1 MGFFVPSQIFSRLE
15 IWRKNLS
22 RHLSPKTLTIGA
34 AITYSTAKS
43 RKSFSLPRPKAD
55 SKSAPLAI
63 ESFAIDPEVYHQRM
77 EMVEALVKKQTDQ
90 AR

>member
-1 MGFFVPSQIFSRLE
+1 MEKKFIEAFEPQNSDQ
-15 IWRKNLS
+15 
-22 RHLSPKTLTIGA
+22 GA
-34 AITYSTAKS
+34 AITYSTSKS

-90 AR
+90 GR

>member
-1 MGFFVPSQIFSRLE
+1 MVKKFIEAFEPQTLE
-15 IWRKNLS
+15 Q
-22 RHLSPKTLTIGA
+22 GA
-34 AITYSTAKS
+34 AITYSTSES

-77 EMVEALVKKQTDQ
+77 EMVEALIKKQTDQ
-90 AR
+90 GR

>member
-1 MGFFVPSQIFSRLE
+1 MEKKFIEAFEPQ
-15 IWRKNLS
+15 
-22 RHLSPKTLTIGA
+22 TLDQGA
-34 AITYSTAKS
+34 AITCSTSES

-90 AR
+90 GR

>member
-1 MGFFVPSQIFSRLE
+1 MEKKFIEAFEPQ
-15 IWRKNLS
+15 
-22 RHLSPKTLTIGA
+22 TLDQGA
-34 AITYSTAKS
+34 SVTYSKS
-43 RKSFSLPRPKAD
+43 QGRKSFSLPRPTDD

-90 AR
+90 GK